1 MVPPVQRRATAVGTG
16 TRAAQQPDWLCSKN
30 SRRRW
35 RRRWTPSFM
44 RSGAAAAAYHDHLFW
59 PLFNSR
65 WASPPTSGN
74 DRGRRPC
81 YAARCKSKSRLPQ
94 EIQVQSRSGTTE
106 IINAVGPLQFFE
118 SGYAHYNSNHVLLLW
133 LTGNCP
139 QKRIPTRLGYAHF
152 GVAPLWTRI
161 SVLNAEGGELLAH
174 SASMKTVGW
183 RQRRR
188 WRTGS
193 RASKKTKR
201 EGRFERRY

>member
-1 MVPPVQRRATAVGTG
+1 
-16 TRAAQQPDWLCSKN
+16 
-30 SRRRW
+30 
-35 RRRWTPSFM
+35 
-44 RSGAAAAAYHDHLFW
+44 
-59 PLFNSR
+59 LFNSR

-201 EGRFERRY
+201 EGRSERRLPAFTLIARHSRARGCRPLLARSVSRPTRAIWLSRLGGAPLAGAVAISF